1 MFDFK
6 NKALLVYNRE
16 NLESSVLDSGS
27 IVYEFEETINLDE
40 DEERE
45 KERRITA
52 ADSKRKK
59 SIKLDFCTETI
70 EEEKRE
76 TDSEILSKNTIEKE
90 EEFLGEGYL
99 LKKLQTKNT
108 IKPW

>member
-1 MFDFK
+1 M
-6 NKALLVYNRE
+6 
-16 NLESSVLDSGS
+16 ESSVLDSGS

-45 KERRITA
+45 KERRITE
-52 ADSKRKK
+52 SKRKK
-59 SIKLDFCTETI
+59 SIKLDLCTETI
-70 EEEKRE
+70 EEEKTE
-76 TDSEILSKNTIEKE
+76 TDSGILSKNNIEKE

-108 IKPW
+108 MKPW